1 MDKSLRDYFLKVD
14 KDVVI
19 DTNGEISANLLRKSF
34 KFSSLVQVSG
44 TVLLR
49 YRIETSIILEVLIYI
64 VRNSPWKSRTKCS

>member
-64 VRNSPWKSRTKCS
+64 VQ

>member
-1 MDKSLRDYFLKVD
+1 MDKSLRDYFLKMD

-64 VRNSPWKSRTKCS
+64 VQ

>member
-64 VRNSPWKSRTKCS
+64 VR